1 MIVLSIAI
9 AAIAAVAVSLALPR
23 TWSAA
28 ATLYVGQSLTEPSFD
43 YGGLLAS
50 QLLTPTYARLA
61 TSTDL
66 LEAVATE
73 LGLDVRPDQLAQRV
87 DAEAPAG
94 GTLLTITSTA
104 DTPENA
110 AALTNAVAQELLR
123 RAPAE
128 RSDQPQLEAALADVD
143 AEIANTRQSL
153 LDLLGQPT
161 LSGAQQETVIQ
172 LQQRL
177 DALETSRSSLSDELA
192 SRSPNALTLVE
203 PARAPLSPAGPNRT
217 IIVASSAAS
226 AMAVATFFVYGLSAL
241 RRSRDEEPALA

>member
-104 DTPENA
+104 DT
-110 AALTNAVAQELLR
+110 R
-123 RAPAE
+123 RMP
-128 RSDQPQLEAALADVD
+128 
-143 AEIANTRQSL
+143 
-153 LDLLGQPT
+153 
-161 LSGAQQETVIQ
+161 
-172 LQQRL
+172 
-177 DALETSRSSLSDELA
+177 
-192 SRSPNALTLVE
+192 
-203 PARAPLSPAGPNRT
+203 
-217 IIVASSAAS
+217 
-226 AMAVATFFVYGLSAL
+226 
-241 RRSRDEEPALA
+241 RRSRTPWRRSCCVGHPRNEATSPSSKRHSPTSTLRSRTHARASSTFLGNRH